1 MSAPEYPSFPS
12 RIREDTWKMLQE
24 AAAASGRSV
33 SQEFEHR
40 LRRGLDDDKWNE
52 ETFGDRRTFGVMKTA
67 AMAAVNSS
75 LLSSKNSKVHWTSAV
90 EGFDRALDAISKALK
105 IFRPHELRAADLVIG
120 SPEIGAPTLKVVR
133 EIQEANTARPL
144 DKMTKRQRAMLRLK
158 DELGDLLD
166 RPLQGKKQK
175 TKGNKR
181 LEGVHPSAGSAPAT
195 SNFSFGTVF
204 AAARRGHRRSR
215 R

>member
-1 MSAPEYPSFPS
+1 
-12 RIREDTWKMLQE
+12 
-24 AAAASGRSV
+24 
-33 SQEFEHR
+33 
-40 LRRGLDDDKWNE
+40 
-52 ETFGDRRTFGVMKTA
+52 
-67 AMAAVNSS
+67 
-75 LLSSKNSKVHWTSAV
+75 
-90 EGFDRALDAISKALK
+90 
-105 IFRPHELRAADLVIG
+105 
-120 SPEIGAPTLKVVR
+120 VVR
-133 EIQEANTARPL
+133 EIQGANTARPL

-166 RPLQGKKQK
+166 RLLQGKKQK